1 MKGRTEVGEV
11 NCDREARGAEYAVV
25 PSMLSGPKYAVR
37 PVVKKNVCVT
47 RIVDDELCG
56 VKMKKSVS
64 KDVES
69 ERMLQGGTE
78 SVVPDGPGCVYA
90 AQMREG
96 VELVSGSDDR
106 CQGEGDHVQGDDKG
120 VDGKVEV
127 CGLKKSRNL
136 DSFGRVRRSGLALR
150 SKIQLFEQAQ
160 KGGQTK
166 SEAEH
171 GSRHMKG
178 NRGWI

>member
-1 MKGRTEVGEV
+1 M
-11 NCDREARGAEYAVV
+11 
-25 PSMLSGPKYAVR
+25 R

-78 SVVPDGPGCVYA
+78 SVVVVVDGPGYVYA
-90 AQMREG
+90 AQMLES

-106 CQGEGDHVQGDDKG
+106 CQGEDFKVQGDVKG
-120 VDGKVEV
+120 VHGKFEV
-127 CGLKKSRNL
+127 SDAKKSRNL
-136 DSFGRVRRSGLALR
+136 DDFGRVRRSGLSLR
-150 SKIQLFEQAQ
+150 SRIQLFEQAQ
-160 KGGQTK
+160 KGGQTI
-166 SEAEH
+166 SEAES
-171 GSRHMKG
+171 GSEHLKG